1 MLYFSKN
8 IGIIL
13 IHLLVCIAGYNYN
26 YNKLPNFNPTHLDK
40 SNLERLEKMFYLKNS
55 RYNPM
60 RNRIY
65 VKYLNNETNINE
77 TNEEEIEKNIT
88 KVLENINNEFMKSY
102 EEQVEKISFSFS

>member
-1 MLYFSKN
+1 
-8 IGIIL
+8 
-13 IHLLVCIAGYNYN
+13 
-26 YNKLPNFNPTHLDK
+26 
-40 SNLERLEKMFYLKNS
+40 MFYLKNS

-88 KVLENINNEFMKSY
+88 KVLENINKEFMKSY
-102 EEQVEKISFSFS
+102 E